1 MDEEYIKFSL
11 SVTLTTK
18 EEKINLNADCE
29 ECEERF
35 EMKESRAVALIGDRF
50 YHGSFLP
57 ASELEKA
64 ASKWENTLH
73 DINHQGTTDAR
84 GMMVSA
90 NILYF
95 VGYNDNV
102 TYDAETGSMSMNV
115 NICENTHYANA
126 WKGYIE
132 LCKKSGQTPNVSVS
146 FRAQMKTMKVSDLPA
161 GVNYEQ
167 YGLSKDDLVSC
178 IHDIHPDALST
189 VFKGACSDKDG
200 CGIGKCHNEEEVVD
214 EIPEEDNIDVETEA
228 IARKRA
234 EIIKWL
240 KENQTGE

>member
-1 MDEEYIKFSL
+1 MKEEYEEFSL
-11 SVTLTTK
+11 SVKLTIKK
-18 EEKINLNADCE
+18 EQINLNADCE
-29 ECEERF
+29 ECEEKF
-35 EMKESRAVALIGDRF
+35 EMKESRAVALVGDAF
-50 YHGSFLP
+50 YHGTFFP

-64 ASKWENTLH
+64 HTLWENTLH

-95 VGYNDNV
+95 VGYNDTV
-102 TYDAETGSMSMNV
+102 TYDAETKSMSMNV
-115 NICENTHYANA
+115 HICDNTHYANA

-146 FRAQMKTMKVSDLPA
+146 FRAQIKSIKVSDLPA
-161 GVNYEQ
+161 EVNYEQ
-167 YGLSKDDLVSC
+167 YGLSKDDTVRC
-178 IHDIHPDALST
+178 IHDVHPDALST

-200 CGIGKCHNEEEVVD
+200 CGIGKECSLEEVVD
-214 EIPEEDNIDVETEA
+214 ENPEDTDVETEA
-228 IARKRA
+228 IAQKRA

-240 KENQTGE
+240 KENQTGDK

>member
-1 MDEEYIKFSL
+1 MEKEYEEFSL
-11 SVTLTTK
+11 SVQLITK
-18 EEKINLNADCE
+18 KERINLNADCE
-29 ECEERF
+29 ECEEKF
-35 EMKESRAVALIGDRF
+35 EMKESRAVALVGDRF
-50 YHGSFLP
+50 YHGTFFP

-64 ASKWENTLH
+64 HKKWENTLH

-102 TYDAETGSMSMNV
+102 TYDAETKSMSMNV

-146 FRAQMKTMKVSDLPA
+146 FRAQIKSIKVSDLPA

-167 YGLSKDDLVSC
+167 YGLSENDEVRC
-178 IHDIHPDALST
+178 IYDVQPDALST

-200 CGIGKCHNEEEVVD
+200 CGIGKCNMEEVVD
-214 EIPEEDNIDVETEA
+214 ENPEEGTNVETEE